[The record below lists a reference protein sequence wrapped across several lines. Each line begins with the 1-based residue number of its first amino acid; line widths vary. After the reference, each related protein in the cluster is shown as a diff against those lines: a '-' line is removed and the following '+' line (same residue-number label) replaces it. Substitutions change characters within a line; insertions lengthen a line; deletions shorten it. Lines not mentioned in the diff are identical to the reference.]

1 MKNWMDEFVYN
12 TDLSQNRPIKDVVYE
27 SIRKTLIEHKVPVGE
42 RFIEKEY
49 SDRLN
54 ISRTPVRES
63 LKQLEVEG
71 LVKYVPR
78 LGVVVNRI
86 TREDVIEIYKIR
98 SSLELLVATE
108 AMKHITQSDVDRI
121 TKLLDDT
128 QKESLENNIDEVVK
142 LFSEFNSQLYNLSKM
157 KILPNMISNLNNY
170 LYKFRTI
177 SIEDPVR
184 RTKAISEHRLIIQSI
199 IKKDRDLAEMLIK
212 KHLYDSLDVVLQE
225 ISKEL

>member
-54 ISRTPVRES
+54 ISITPVRES

-170 LYKFRTI
+170 LHRFRTI

-184 RTKAISEHRLIIQSI
+184 RERAILEHRQI
-199 IKKDRDLAEMLIK
+199 IKSIVERDRDLSEMIIK

-225 ISKEL
+225 INK

>member
-1 MKNWMDEFVYN
+1 MRNWMNEFVYN

-27 SIRKTLIEHKVPVGE
+27 SIKKTLIEHKVPAGE

-63 LKQLEVEG
+63 LKQLEKEG

-86 TREDVIEIYKIR
+86 TKEDVIEIYKIR

-108 AMKHITQSDVDRI
+108 SMKYITQSDVDRI
-121 TKLLDDT
+121 TKLLDETHEANLRDD
-128 QKESLENNIDEVVK
+128 LNNVIE
-142 LFSEFNSQLYNLSKM
+142 LFGEFNSQLYELSKM

-170 LYKFRTI
+170 LHRFRTI
-177 SIEDPVR
+177 SIEDSIR
-184 RTKAISEHRLIIQSI
+184 REKAILEHRQI
-199 IKKDRDLAEMLIK
+199 IKSIVERDRDLSEMIIK

-225 ISKEL
+225 FNI

>member
-1 MKNWMDEFVYN
+1 MKNWMDEFVNN

-27 SIRKTLIEHKVPVGE
+27 SLRKTLIESNIPIGE

-63 LKQLEVEG
+63 LKQLENEG
-71 LVKYVPR
+71 LVKYIPR
-78 LGVVVNRI
+78 VGVVVNRI
-86 TREDVIEIYKIR
+86 TKEDVIEIYKIR

-128 QKESLENNIDEVVK
+128 QRANSENNIDEVIK
-142 LFSEFNSQLYNLSKM
+142 LFGEFNSQLYDLSKM

-170 LYKFRTI
+170 LHRFRTI
-177 SIEDPVR
+177 SIGDSIRIEN
-184 RTKAISEHRLIIQSI
+184 AILEHRQI
-199 IKKDRDLAEMLIK
+199 IKSIVERDIDLSEMIIK

-225 ISKEL
+225 FDE

>member
-1 MKNWMDEFVYN
+1 MRNWMNEFVYN

-27 SIRKTLIEHKVPVGE
+27 SIKKTLIEHKVPAGE

-63 LKQLEVEG
+63 LKQLEKEG

-86 TREDVIEIYKIR
+86 TKEDVIEIYKIR

-108 AMKHITQSDVDRI
+108 SMKYITQSDVDRI
-121 TKLLDDT
+121 TKLLDETHEANLRDD
-128 QKESLENNIDEVVK
+128 LNNVIE
-142 LFSEFNSQLYNLSKM
+142 LFSEFNSQLYELSKM

-170 LYKFRTI
+170 LHRFRTI
-177 SIEDPVR
+177 SIEDSIR
-184 RTKAISEHRLIIQSI
+184 REKAILEHRQI
-199 IKKDRDLAEMLIK
+199 IKSIVERDRDLSEMIIK
-212 KHLYDSLDVVLQE
+212 KHLYDSLDVVLQQFN
-225 ISKEL
+225 I

>member
-1 MKNWMDEFVYN
+1 MKNWMNEFVYN

-27 SIRKTLIEHKVPVGE
+27 SIKKTLIEHKVPAGE

-63 LKQLEVEG
+63 LKQLEKEG

-86 TREDVIEIYKIR
+86 TKEDVIEIYKIR

-108 AMKHITQSDVDRI
+108 SMKYITQSDVDRI
-121 TKLLDDT
+121 TKLLDETHEANLRDD
-128 QKESLENNIDEVVK
+128 LNNVIE
-142 LFSEFNSQLYNLSKM
+142 LFGEFNSQLYELSKM

-170 LYKFRTI
+170 LHRFRTI
-177 SIEDPVR
+177 SIEDSIR
-184 RTKAISEHRLIIQSI
+184 REKAILEHRQI
-199 IKKDRDLAEMLIK
+199 IKSIVERDRDLSEMIIK
-212 KHLYDSLDVVLQE
+212 KHLYDSLDVVLQQFN
-225 ISKEL
+225 I

>member
-1 MKNWMDEFVYN
+1 MRNWMNEFVYN

-27 SIRKTLIEHKVPVGE
+27 SIKKTLIEHKVPVGE

-63 LKQLEVEG
+63 LKQLEKEG

-128 QKESLENNIDEVVK
+128 HEANLRNDIDRVIK
-142 LFSEFNSQLYNLSKM
+142 LFGEFNSQLYELSKM

-170 LYKFRTI
+170 LHRFRTI
-177 SIEDPVR
+177 SIEDCIR
-184 RTKAISEHRLIIQSI
+184 REKAILEHRQI
-199 IKKDRDLAEMLIK
+199 IKSIVERDRDLAEMIIK

-225 ISKEL
+225 FDK

>member
-63 LKQLEVEG
+63 LKQLEREG
-71 LVKYVPR
+71 LVKYIPR
-78 LGVVVNRI
+78 LGVVVNKI
-86 TREDVIEIYKIR
+86 TKEDVIEIYKIR
-98 SSLELLVATE
+98 SSLELLVVTE

-121 TKLLDDT
+121 TKILDNT
-128 QKESLENNIDEVVK
+128 QEAHFKNDIDQVVK
-142 LFSEFNSQLYNLSKM
+142 LFSEFNSQLYSLSKM
-157 KILPNMISNLNNY
+157 NILPNMISNLNNY
-170 LYKFRTI
+170 LHRFRTI
-177 SIEDPVR
+177 SIEDSIR
-184 RTKAISEHRLIIQSI
+184 REKAIIEHRQIIQSI
-199 IKKDRDLAEMLIK
+199 INRDRDLAEMIIK
-212 KHLYDSLDVVLQE
+212 KHLYDSLDVVLQQ
-225 ISKEL
+225 IDK

>member
-1 MKNWMDEFVYN
+1 MKNWMNEFVYN
-12 TDLSQNRPIKDVVYE
+12 TDLSQTRPIKDVVYE
-27 SIRKTLIEHKVPVGE
+27 SIKKTLIEHKVPAGE

-63 LKQLEVEG
+63 LKQLEKEG

-86 TREDVIEIYKIR
+86 TKEDVIEIYKIR

-108 AMKHITQSDVDRI
+108 SMKYITQSDVDRI
-121 TKLLDDT
+121 TKLLDETHEANLRDD
-128 QKESLENNIDEVVK
+128 LNNVIE
-142 LFSEFNSQLYNLSKM
+142 LFGEFNSQLYELSKM

-170 LYKFRTI
+170 LHRFRTI
-177 SIEDPVR
+177 SIEDSIR
-184 RTKAISEHRLIIQSI
+184 REKAILEHRQI
-199 IKKDRDLAEMLIK
+199 IKSIVERDRDLSEMIIK

-225 ISKEL
+225 FNI

>member
-142 LFSEFNSQLYNLSKM
+142 LFSEFSSQLYNLSKM

-170 LYKFRTI
+170 LHRFRTI

-184 RTKAISEHRLIIQSI
+184 RERAILEHRQI
-199 IKKDRDLAEMLIK
+199 IKSIVERDRDLSEMIIK

-225 ISKEL
+225 INK

>member
-1 MKNWMDEFVYN
+1 MKNWMNEFVYN

-27 SIRKTLIEHKVPVGE
+27 SIRKTLIENKVPVGE

-63 LKQLEVEG
+63 LKQLEAEG
-71 LVKYVPR
+71 LVRYIPR

-86 TREDVIEIYKIR
+86 TKEDVIEIYKIR

-121 TKLLDDT
+121 KKLLEETERANLDNDI
-128 QKESLENNIDEVVK
+128 KLVVK
-142 LFSEFNSQLYNLSKM
+142 LFSEFNSNLYDLSKM

-170 LYKFRTI
+170 LHRFRVI
-177 SIEDPVR
+177 SIEDHIR
-184 RTKAISEHRLIIQSI
+184 REKAIKEHEQILQSI
-199 IKKDRDLAEMLIK
+199 VNRDIDLAEMIIK

-225 ISKEL
+225 IDK

>member
-1 MKNWMDEFVYN
+1 MRNWMNEFVYN

-27 SIRKTLIEHKVPVGE
+27 SIKKTLIEHKVPAGE

-63 LKQLEVEG
+63 LKQLEKEG

-86 TREDVIEIYKIR
+86 TKEDVIEIYKIR

-108 AMKHITQSDVDRI
+108 SMKYITQSDVDRI
-121 TKLLDDT
+121 TKLLDETHEANLRDD
-128 QKESLENNIDEVVK
+128 LNNVIE
-142 LFSEFNSQLYNLSKM
+142 LFSEFNSQLYELSKM

-170 LYKFRTI
+170 LHRFRTI
-177 SIEDPVR
+177 SIEDSIR
-184 RTKAISEHRLIIQSI
+184 REKAILEHRQI
-199 IKKDRDLAEMLIK
+199 IKSIVERDRDLSEMIIK

-225 ISKEL
+225 FNI

>member
-1 MKNWMDEFVYN
+1 MRNWMNEFVYN

-27 SIRKTLIEHKVPVGE
+27 SIKKTLIEHKVPAGE

-63 LKQLEVEG
+63 LKQLEKEG

-86 TREDVIEIYKIR
+86 TKEDVIEIYKIR

-108 AMKHITQSDVDRI
+108 SMKYITQSDVDRI
-121 TKLLDDT
+121 TKLLDETHEANLRDD
-128 QKESLENNIDEVVK
+128 LNNVIE
-142 LFSEFNSQLYNLSKM
+142 LFGEFNSQLYELSKM

-170 LYKFRTI
+170 LHRFRTI
-177 SIEDPVR
+177 SIEDSIR
-184 RTKAISEHRLIIQSI
+184 REKAILEHRQI
-199 IKKDRDLAEMLIK
+199 IKSIVERDRDLSEMIIK
-212 KHLYDSLDVVLQE
+212 KHLYDSLDVVLQQFN
-225 ISKEL
+225 I

>member
-27 SIRKTLIEHKVPVGE
+27 SIRKTLIEYKVPVGE

-108 AMKHITQSDVDRI
+108 AMKYITQSDVDRI

-170 LYKFRTI
+170 LHRFRTI
-177 SIEDPVR
+177 SIEDPIR
-184 RTKAISEHRLIIQSI
+184 REKAILEHRQI
-199 IKKDRDLAEMLIK
+199 IKSIVERDRDLSEMIIK

-225 ISKEL
+225 INK

>member
-1 MKNWMDEFVYN
+1 MKNWMNEFVYN

-27 SIRKTLIEHKVPVGE
+27 SIKKTLIEHKVPAGE

-63 LKQLEVEG
+63 LKQLEKEG

-86 TREDVIEIYKIR
+86 TKEDVIEIYKIR

-108 AMKHITQSDVDRI
+108 SMKYITQSDVDRI
-121 TKLLDDT
+121 TKLLDETHEAKLRDD
-128 QKESLENNIDEVVK
+128 LNNVIE
-142 LFSEFNSQLYNLSKM
+142 LFSEFNSQLYELSKM

-170 LYKFRTI
+170 LHRFRTI
-177 SIEDPVR
+177 SIEDSIR
-184 RTKAISEHRLIIQSI
+184 REKAILEHRQI
-199 IKKDRDLAEMLIK
+199 IKSIVERDRDLSEMIIK
-212 KHLYDSLDVVLQE
+212 KHLYDSLDVVLQQFN
-225 ISKEL
+225 I

>member
-108 AMKHITQSDVDRI
+108 AMKYITQSDVDRI

-170 LYKFRTI
+170 LHRFRTI
-177 SIEDPVR
+177 SIEDPIR
-184 RTKAISEHRLIIQSI
+184 REKAILEHRQI
-199 IKKDRDLAEMLIK
+199 IKSIVERDRDLSEMIIK

-225 ISKEL
+225 INK

>member
-1 MKNWMDEFVYN
+1 MKNWMNEFVYN

-27 SIRKTLIEHKVPVGE
+27 SIKKTLIEHKVPAGE

-63 LKQLEVEG
+63 LKQLEKEG

-86 TREDVIEIYKIR
+86 TKEDVIEIYKIR

-108 AMKHITQSDVDRI
+108 SMKYITQSDVDRI
-121 TKLLDDT
+121 TKLLDETHEANLRDD
-128 QKESLENNIDEVVK
+128 LNNVIE
-142 LFSEFNSQLYNLSKM
+142 LFSEFNSQLYELSKM

-170 LYKFRTI
+170 LHRFRTI
-177 SIEDPVR
+177 SIEDSIR
-184 RTKAISEHRLIIQSI
+184 REKAILEHRQI
-199 IKKDRDLAEMLIK
+199 IKSIVERDRDLSEMIIK
-212 KHLYDSLDVVLQE
+212 KHLYDSLDVVLQQFN
-225 ISKEL
+225 I

>member
-1 MKNWMDEFVYN
+1 MRNWMNEFVYN

-27 SIRKTLIEHKVPVGE
+27 SIKKTLIEHKVPAGE

-63 LKQLEVEG
+63 LKQLEKEG

-86 TREDVIEIYKIR
+86 TKEDVIEIYKIR

-108 AMKHITQSDVDRI
+108 SMKYITQSDVDRI
-121 TKLLDDT
+121 TKLLDETHEANLRDDI
-128 QKESLENNIDEVVK
+128 NNVIE
-142 LFSEFNSQLYNLSKM
+142 LFGEFNSQLYELSKM

-170 LYKFRTI
+170 LHRFRTI
-177 SIEDPVR
+177 SIEDSIR
-184 RTKAISEHRLIIQSI
+184 REKAILEHRQI
-199 IKKDRDLAEMLIK
+199 IKSIVERDRDLSEMIIK

-225 ISKEL
+225 FNI

>member
-170 LYKFRTI
+170 LHRFRTI

-184 RTKAISEHRLIIQSI
+184 RERAILEHRQIIKSIVERDRDLSEMI
-199 IKKDRDLAEMLIK
+199 IKKN
-212 KHLYDSLDVVLQE
+212 LYDSLDVVLQE
-225 ISKEL
+225 INK

>member
-1 MKNWMDEFVYN
+1 MKNWMNEFVYN
-12 TDLSQNRPIKDVVYE
+12 TDLSQNRPLKDVVYE
-27 SIRKTLIEHKVPVGE
+27 SIKKTLIENKVPVGE

-63 LKQLEVEG
+63 LKQLEAEG

-86 TREDVIEIYKIR
+86 TKEDVIEIYKIR

-121 TKLLDDT
+121 TKLLEDT
-128 QKESLENNIDEVVK
+128 EKSNLDGDIELVVK
-142 LFSEFNSQLYNLSKM
+142 LFSEFNSNLYDLSKM
-157 KILPNMISNLNNY
+157 KILPTMISNLNNY
-170 LYKFRTI
+170 LHRFRVI
-177 SIEDPVR
+177 SIEDNIR
-184 RTKAISEHRLIIQSI
+184 REKAIKEHKQILQSI
-199 IKKDRDLAEMLIK
+199 VNRDIDLAEMIIK

-225 ISKEL
+225 INK

>member
-170 LYKFRTI
+170 LHRFRTI

-184 RTKAISEHRLIIQSI
+184 RERAILEHRQI
-199 IKKDRDLAEMLIK
+199 IKSIVERDRDLSEMIIK

-225 ISKEL
+225 INK